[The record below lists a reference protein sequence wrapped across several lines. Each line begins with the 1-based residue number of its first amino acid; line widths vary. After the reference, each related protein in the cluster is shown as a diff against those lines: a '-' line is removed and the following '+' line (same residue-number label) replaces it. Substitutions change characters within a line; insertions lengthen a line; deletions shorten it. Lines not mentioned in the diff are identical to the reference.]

1 MVARTASIPLS
12 SILRSGQCP
21 SNDAILPSIQLPPVF
36 RPTMILECLPSAMVT
51 ADRIF
56 RDPRKRP
63 EAPRPE
69 VDLQCINPAGL
80 SCIHERNRA
89 APAASPTYK
98 SGDTPPRIGFGRSRE
113 TAGCSL
119 IRHPASSNGQEA
131 LKSRSQPRARSRKLH
146 LTAFLCTGFFPP
158 TPANLMPKPLTA

>member
-1 MVARTASIPLS
+1 MDTNRLRNFAHPLRT
-12 SILRSGQCP
+12 GQCP
-21 SNDAILPSIQLPPVF
+21 SNHAILPSIQLSPVF
-36 RPTMILECLPSAMVT
+36 RRTMMPGCLPSAMVT

-63 EAPRPE
+63 EAPRPK

-80 SCIHERNRA
+80 SCIHHKNRA
-89 APAASPTYK
+89 APAASPTYN
-98 SGDTPPRIGFGRSRE
+98 SEDTPPRIGFGRSQE

-131 LKSRSQPRARSRKLH
+131 LKSRSLPWARSRILH

-158 TPANLMPKPLTA
+158 TPANLKPTHPVV